1 MVKFNSRGCEPRG
14 GEARSLLSKQGIPPS
29 SAAALSP
36 WSSFPRLL
44 PWPFPLLSFG
54 SKLRMKSIMPLRDK
68 HYMQYILLLWDSQ
81 YQFTQYR
88 QYTLPRLSL
97 DAPLRDNSGRII
109 KLPPSCWSRQSNN
122 PPPHPTAP
130 LTHLPSPSFPHSHP
144 SLPPLPNLSSPSS
157 PPLSRPL
164 ITCPPVS
171 TSARC
176 ERAGHHA
183 RPDPTPDKT
192 PRPSWGG

>member
-88 QYTLPRLSL
+88 QYTLLRLSL
-97 DAPLRDNSGRII
+97 AAPLRDQSGRII
-109 KLPPSCWSRQSNN
+109 KLPPSCWSRQATILPCTL
-122 PPPHPTAP
+122 PPPLLTCHHPP
-130 LTHLPSPSFPHSHP
+130 SLTPTPHSRPSP
-144 SLPPLPNLSSPSS
+144 
-157 PPLSRPL
+157 
-164 ITCPPVS
+164 TCPHPP
-171 TSARC
+171 A
-176 ERAGHHA
+176 
-183 RPDPTPDKT
+183 
-192 PRPSWGG
+192 PRSPAP